1 MVAAQVQSLVWELRS
16 HIKSLHNMAEREKRK
31 KEGGTQ
37 REGGTEKER
46 ERRETKGEKEKRRKE
61 GACRPLKHYVQY
73 TIFVRLILEIFR

>member
-1 MVAAQVQSLVWELRS
+1 
-16 HIKSLHNMAEREKRK
+16 MAEREKRK

-61 GACRPLKHYVQY
+61 GRKERERERKKCILIYQLQFQLGYNSMRMPLNRITWQ
-73 TIFVRLILEIFR
+73 L